1 MSTIDDYFYDLIKKI
16 LDSYNILKNLDDT
29 EDDLMILDVELS
41 KINGL
46 LKVLSRKS
54 NEFSGK
60 NSEFP
65 KLQKKI
71 QMYFEN
77 HEFTIELE
85 KIKEIYSKDSLRIKN
100 IKNSILNSLEDQK
113 LIDLIYDI
121 SKKLK

>member
-16 LDSYNILKNLDDT
+16 LDSYNILKNLNDT
-29 EDDLMILDVELS
+29 EDDLMILDIELS

-54 NEFSGK
+54 NEFSGT